1 MKCYEQDLNA
11 DKADGFIGHPI
22 ESRLHLC
29 FVADKAKS
37 WVCNND
43 WSLVWVAVPWCLL
56 DSWPSANESGS
67 FEIPEIFRLWVQKPP
82 AAPNAICPQTQCRTT
97 HQIRRVCK
105 YACMFTMESC
115 FRLCGVRGNMCD
127 HSMSGCSLCG
137 RKWGFILQWLFQ
149 AEQGMGRRCRGRK
162 RRRKRRE
169 TNFVRFQHLAESLH
183 TKACYSEPVG
193 VKSAISRY

>member
-1 MKCYEQDLNA
+1 MTEASFELLSRDDCWIA
-11 DKADGFIGHPI
+11 D
-22 ESRLHLC
+22 HLPM
-29 FVADKAKS
+29 
-37 WVCNND
+37 
-43 WSLVWVAVPWCLL
+43 SLVLFKPLK
-56 DSWPSANESGS
+56 SSGYGS
-67 FEIPEIFRLWVQKPP
+67 RNPLRPP
-82 AAPNAICPQTQCRTT
+82 MQFVLSQTQRRTT

-115 FRLCGVRGNMCD
+115 FHLCGVRGNMCD
-127 HSMSGCSLCG
+127 RSMSGCSLCG